1 MAATCASIAAF
12 KPDLVVTE
20 KGLSDLAAH
29 FLTKARNP
37 RVGVFRGCFMRVY
50 LLLWV
55 CGLFG
60 CEQGDRLGAGS
71 HP

>member
-1 MAATCASIAAF
+1 MVLYVGFVAWSGASGA
-12 KPDLVVTE
+12 E